1 MIVKRA
7 SSPDTVARGKGL
19 FSQMYEVENATVSK
33 TLFISGQVAWD
44 TDGNVVGAGDLRA
57 QFIQTYENLRSL
69 TASAGGGLDDI
80 VQLRTYLTDRQ
91 LLGEFRSIRNELYP
105 GLFPSGAYPTNTL
118 LIVDGLA
125 DPDLLLEVEAIAVL

>member
-1 MIVKRA
+1 MLIKRA
-7 SSPDTVARGKGL
+7 TNPDTVARGKGL
-19 FSQMYEVENATVSK
+19 FSQVYEVDNATVSK
-33 TLFISGQVAWD
+33 TVFISGQVAWD
-44 TDGNVVGAGDLRA
+44 ADGNVVGAGDLRA
-57 QFIQTYENLRSL
+57 QFIQTYANLRSL

-105 GLFPSGAYPTNTL
+105 SLFPSGAYPTNTL

>member
-1 MIVKRA
+1 VIIKRA
-7 SSPDTVARGKGL
+7 SNPDSVARGKGL

-69 TASAGGGLDDI
+69 LAGAGGGLDDV

-91 LLGEFRSIRNELYP
+91 LLGEFRSIRNEMYP
-105 GLFPSGAYPTNTL
+105 SLFPSSAYPTNTL
-118 LIVDGLA
+118 LIVNGLA

>member
-1 MIVKRA
+1 MLIKRA
-7 SSPDTVARGKGL
+7 TNPDTVARGKGL
-19 FSQMYEVENATVSK
+19 FSQMYEVENASVSTTV
-33 TLFISGQVAWD
+33 FISGQVAWD
-44 TDGNVVGAGDLRA
+44 ADGNVVGVGDLRA
-57 QFIQTYENLRSL
+57 QFIQTYANLRNL

-105 GLFPSGAYPTNTL
+105 SLFPSGAYPTNTL
-118 LIVDGLA
+118 LIVNGLA